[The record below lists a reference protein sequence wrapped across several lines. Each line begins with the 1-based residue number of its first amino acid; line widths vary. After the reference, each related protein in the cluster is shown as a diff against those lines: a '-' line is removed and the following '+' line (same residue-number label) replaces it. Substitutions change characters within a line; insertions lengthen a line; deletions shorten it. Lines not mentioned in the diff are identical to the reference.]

1 MINFW
6 KFPFSILRL
15 LLARLMLW
23 VATSERVF
31 EQSESC

>member
-6 KFPFSILRL
+6 KFPFRVLRL

-31 EQSESC
+31 KPPESY